1 MNIKNIEAISNPAI
15 NPDVAKAV
23 RTKAA
28 VKAIKG
34 QPSVIPLNN
43 TEETESANKPKRY
56 EKMVEELNKA
66 LSGTKFTAQYAHD
79 KDTNTI
85 IFKLIDDSG
94 RIIRQIPPDEILKLK
109 AFFRGQSGIL
119 IDKAI

>member
-1 MNIKNIEAISNPAI
+1 MNTKGIEAISNPAI

-34 QPSVIPLNN
+34 QASVISLNN
-43 TEETESANKPKRY
+43 TEETESANKPKRH
-56 EKMVEELNKA
+56 EEMVEELNKA
-66 LSGTKFTAQYAHD
+66 LSGTKLTAQYMHD

-94 RIIRQIPPDEILKLK
+94 RVIRQIPPDEVLKLK
-109 AFFRGQSGIL
+109 AFFNKQSGIF